1 MSIPTDDAQNPI
13 VSMREYIE
21 RVLDERDRLYG
32 AKFVASEVAVSAA
45 LIAQKTS
52 VDAALVAADRAV
64 AKADIANEKRF
75 DAVNEF
81 RGQLNDQAKTFMP
94 RTETTALIKS
104 IDDKVDSLQTNFDGK
119 LEALRASFEKSID
132 SISKEISGLRES
144 RSESNGHLSGG
155 KDLWGYMVAIAAIA
169 LTIIFHFVK

>member
-1 MSIPTDDAQNPI
+1 MSTEEQLPI
-13 VSMREYIE
+13 ISMREYIE

-75 DAVNEF
+75 DAVNKF

-104 IDDKVDSLQTNFDGK
+104 IDDKVSASHSNFDGK
-119 LEALRASFEKSID
+119 LEALRASFEKSLD
-132 SISKEISGLRES
+132 SIGKDISGLRES
-144 RSESNGHLSGG
+144 RSESSGSKAGG
-155 KDLWGYMVAIAAIA
+155 KELWGYFVAIAGIAIA
-169 LTIIFHFVK
+169 LVFHFVK

>member
-1 MSIPTDDAQNPI
+1 MTSDEQLPI
-13 VSMREYIE
+13 ISMREYIE

-32 AKFVASEVAVSAA
+32 AKFIASEVAVSAA

-104 IDDKVDSLQTNFDGK
+104 IDDKVSLSHINFDAK
-119 LEALRASFEKSID
+119 LEGLRTSFEKSMD
-132 SISKEISGLRES
+132 SLGKDISGLRES
-144 RSESNGHLSGG
+144 RSESSGSKAGG
-155 KDLWGYMVAIAAIA
+155 KELWGYLVAIAGIA
-169 LTIIFHFVK
+169 LAIVFHFVK